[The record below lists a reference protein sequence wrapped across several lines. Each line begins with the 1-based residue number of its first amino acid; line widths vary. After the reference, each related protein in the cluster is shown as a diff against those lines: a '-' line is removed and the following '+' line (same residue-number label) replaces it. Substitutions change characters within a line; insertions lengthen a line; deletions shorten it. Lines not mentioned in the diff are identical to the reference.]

1 MKFKPFEEETIVSAL
16 TREEI
21 INQISRVTH
30 VPSINKTP
38 KKYVFNG
45 NVEESTFRISLKV
58 NYPQNALPLAI
69 GTIEPTSK
77 GSIVFLKYQLFPAT
91 KVMLAVISGII
102 VSICITFVLIYLEKA
117 EVKYLR
123 AIAIT
128 VATGIF
134 YYMTLILNFF
144 KRKNQTR
151 STLEHILNG

>member
-16 TREEI
+16 SQAEI
-21 INQISRVTH
+21 ITQISKYTHAITDDRVPTTH
-30 VPSINKTP
+30 I
-38 KKYVFNG
+38 FNG
-45 NVEESTFRISLKV
+45 NISKNTFRISLRV
-58 NYPQNALPLAI
+58 NFPQNALPLAI
-69 GTIEPTSK
+69 GKIESTSK

-102 VSICITFVLIYLEKA
+102 VSICITFLLIYLET
-117 EVKYLR
+117 EEIKYLR

-128 VATGIF
+128 VLTGVF

-151 STLEHILNG
+151 STLEYILTG